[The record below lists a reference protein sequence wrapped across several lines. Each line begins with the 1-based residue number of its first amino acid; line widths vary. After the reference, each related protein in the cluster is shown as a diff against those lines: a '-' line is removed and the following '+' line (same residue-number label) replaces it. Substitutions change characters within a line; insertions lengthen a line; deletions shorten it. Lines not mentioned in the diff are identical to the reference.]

1 MSEDIVQKFRNLSM
15 YKNVTYIPFLED
27 LSPLKQADVMF
38 TDTSSIITE
47 FIIQKK
53 PVITFNNNKPKD
65 SFINITEVNQIKRSI
80 EQALQRSVDLI
91 KKLNHLFY

>member
-38 TDTSSIITE
+38 TDTSS
-47 FIIQKK
+47 
-53 PVITFNNNKPKD
+53 
-65 SFINITEVNQIKRSI
+65 
-80 EQALQRSVDLI
+80 
-91 KKLNHLFY
+91 YYY